1 MHILKLPVRIQ
12 MTYPADGGR
21 KMAICNS
28 CGAHSDYS
36 KYCPNC
42 GMIMP
47 SGAGEIPEQD
57 STGDSTGDNSFIP
70 AKGHA
75 SDGDL
80 SGESP
85 AQLPPDVERIR
96 REYVALPDSSGQTI
110 FTVINI
116 IAGILLICIG
126 GFISLI
132 FSIIAAVH
140 ISKCDKAQTREEAE
154 DALGVAK
161 IMNIVAAVALLL
173 SCSACIILVVMLSI
187 I

>member
-1 MHILKLPVRIQ
+1 MS
-12 MTYPADGGR
+12 
-21 KMAICNS
+21 ICNS
-28 CGAHSDYS
+28 CGAHSTDS
-36 KYCPNC
+36 KFCPNC

-47 SGAGEIPEQD
+47 SVDVEIPKQDSAGENE
-57 STGDSTGDNSFIP
+57 GDYSFIP

-85 AQLPPDVERIR
+85 AQLPPDVERIKS
-96 REYVALPDSSGQTI
+96 EYVALPDSSGQTI

-116 IAGILLICIG
+116 IAGILLFCVG
-126 GFISLI
+126 GVISLI

-140 ISKCDKAQTREEAE
+140 ISKCDKAKSREEAE

-161 IMNIVAAVALLL
+161 VMNIVAVVALLL
-173 SCSACIILVVMLSI
+173 SCLACFILFVMLTVI
-187 I
+187 